1 MKENS
6 KGEAYKA
13 IFKILEAAKEVPQV
27 FAIGL
32 GCFAESLTA
41 ANQGIARIGAG
52 KKGGN
57 R

>member
-13 IFKILEAAKEVPQV
+13 IFKVLEAAKEVPQV
-27 FAIGL
+27 FTIGL

-41 ANQGIARIGAG
+41 ANQGVARIGAG

>member
-13 IFKILEAAKEVPQV
+13 IFKVLEAAKEVPQV

-41 ANQGIARIGAG
+41 AKQGIA
-52 KKGGN
+52 
-57 R
+57 